1 MKIAYIINGL
11 YNPAGMERVLTIRAN
26 YLCEFYDITF
36 ITYAQGERPD
46 YFPLDKRIKRVD
58 IDDKKGKAKSIQ
70 PIRITPD
77 APFFE

>member
-26 YLCEFYDITF
+26 YLCKFYDITF

-46 YFPLDKRIKRVD
+46 YFPLDKRIKRGD
-58 IDDKKGKAKSIQ
+58 IDDK
-70 PIRITPD
+70 
-77 APFFE
+77 